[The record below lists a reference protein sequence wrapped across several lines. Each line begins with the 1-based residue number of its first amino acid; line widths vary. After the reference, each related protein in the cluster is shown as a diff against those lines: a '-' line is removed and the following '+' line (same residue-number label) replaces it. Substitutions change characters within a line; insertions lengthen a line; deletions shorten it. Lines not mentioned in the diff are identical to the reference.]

1 MGKKKQDDMPEG
13 IRHFSIMMEA
23 VMLGITPE
31 EYAEFY
37 AMIDGAIGRHEP
49 TRQFDEHST
58 PLRVDT
64 RRQLLPA
71 KELKDA
77 HEKTLILR
85 VQMKDVIKPPMWR
98 ELKVPADFTFAQ
110 LHKAIQGACRF
121 EDAHLWQF
129 QRKAYDSELEIG
141 IPSTSPHEM
150 GLEECTHDAR
160 TTGITAFLAKKG
172 DKLIYVY
179 DFGDDWIF
187 NVSVVDVIARDGEVA
202 ECIRWKSDLQPLED
216 SGGVWTYVNMREA
229 WDHRDSLTKRQKNE
243 LVDSLGFDSFDELE
257 DVISDSLFD
266 AESVNDIL
274 ADI

>member
-1 MGKKKQDDMPEG
+1 MGKKSQDNMSG
-13 IRHFSIMMEA
+13 GASRFSIMMEA

-31 EYAEFY
+31 DYAEFY
-37 AMIDGAIGRHEP
+37 SMINEVGGRQEP
-49 TRQFDEHST
+49 IHQFDEHST
-58 PLRVDT
+58 TSRVDT
-64 RRQLLPA
+64 RRQLLPS
-71 KELKDA
+71 EERKDA

-85 VQMKDVIKPPMWR
+85 VQMKDVTKPPMWR
-98 ELKVPADFTFAQ
+98 ELKVPADFTFAL
-110 LHKAIQGACRF
+110 LHKAIQRACGF
-121 EDAHLWQF
+121 ENAHLWQF

-172 DKLIYVY
+172 DKLVYVY

-187 NVSVVDVIARDGEVA
+187 TVSVVDVIARDGEVA
-202 ECIRWKSDLQPLED
+202 ECTRWKSDLQALED

-229 WDHRDSLTKRQKNE
+229 WEHRDSLTKRQKNE

-257 DVISDSLFD
+257 DVIRDSLFD
-266 AESVNDIL
+266 PESVNELL
-274 ADI
+274 ARI